1 MATQLN
7 PYLNFDGQAE
17 EAMDFYAS
25 VFGGSVERMRFS
37 DMEGVENM
45 PGYDDSIANL
55 VMHSALSA
63 DSAVA
68 LMASDVPD
76 SIGQRSP
83 HGSISLAGDDADTL
97 RGWFEALAQ
106 GGEVTMPLEQ
116 APWGD
121 SFGTVTDKYGV
132 GWLVNIAG

>member
-1 MATQLN
+1 
-7 PYLNFDGQAE
+7 
-17 EAMDFYAS
+17 
-25 VFGGSVERMRFS
+25 
-37 DMEGVENM
+37 
-45 PGYDDSIANL
+45 
-55 VMHSALSA
+55 
-63 DSAVA
+63 
-68 LMASDVPD
+68 MASDVPD
-76 SIGQRSP
+76 AIGQRSP
-83 HGSISLAGDDADTL
+83 HGSISLSGDDADTL